1 MYLILTVDLKKK
13 KFRRQWNTE
22 ENLFLLNNNKQAQM
36 LSHIFNYISFF
47 LLKLPLWLLSTY
59 LFNYFSFKM
68 FLL

>member
-1 MYLILTVDLKKK
+1 MCLILTVDLKKK

-22 ENLFLLNNNKQAQM
+22 ENLFLPNNNKQAQM

-59 LFNYFSFKM
+59 LFSSFSFKM